1 MERKI
6 TSGKFLNMMTF
17 SFLALNFVS
26 FSSQVSILIGTDGII
41 PLLVSGGVMYGY
53 LFLIIRLMMRDD
65 RKSYYEVLI
74 SGLGKF
80 VGRVVYFLHLC
91 VIVYLYCYAIRI
103 VTTQVSVYML
113 PGKNI
118 YLIQGIFIF
127 ATVYSAQKGL
137 RAMGNFCSVLLY
149 PVIFMLAF
157 LFFLSSDN
165 MDIKN
170 MLPIFTHGGS
180 EYLRAIMHL
189 LSYNFSGVLCVP
201 FIIDEVNMADSS
213 ISKKAL
219 WAFLSV
225 AAIFSAY
232 YVLCIGVLGVDT
244 CRSIVFPA
252 INIMHNSSSS
262 GILLNRY
269 EIIIVFIVVIL
280 YFLYCSLFLYSA
292 LKGAGRMKKK
302 GYLAYIV
309 SFTGIFFIL
318 SLLNDKAAGEYI
330 AKMLHMKGYLG
341 YSFVVMIVLCVFL
354 LWRKNEKKN

>member
-1 MERKI
+1 M
-6 TSGKFLNMMTF
+6 
-17 SFLALNFVS
+17 
-26 FSSQVSILIGTDGII
+26 
-41 PLLVSGGVMYGY
+41 
-53 LFLIIRLMMRDD
+53 
-65 RKSYYEVLI
+65 
-74 SGLGKF
+74 
-80 VGRVVYFLHLC
+80 
-91 VIVYLYCYAIRI
+91 
-103 VTTQVSVYML
+103 
-113 PGKNI
+113 
-118 YLIQGIFIF
+118 
-127 ATVYSAQKGL
+127 
-137 RAMGNFCSVLLY
+137 
-149 PVIFMLAF
+149 
-157 LFFLSSDN
+157 
-165 MDIKN
+165 
-170 MLPIFTHGGS
+170 
-180 EYLRAIMHL
+180 
-189 LSYNFSGVLCVP
+189 P

-341 YSFVVMIVLCVFL
+341 YFFVVMIVLCVFL